1 MFLVDRSDGFA
12 GESVGAA
19 PELSGSDVAL
29 VYSASTRCRKP
40 DGSVVSLCAEEVLSM
55 RYL

>member
-19 PELSGSDVAL
+19 PELSGLDVPL
-29 VYSASTRCRKP
+29 VYSAPTRCRKS
-40 DGSVVSLCAEEVLSM
+40 DGSVVSLCAEVVLSM

>member
-29 VYSASTRCRKP
+29 VYSASQGVE
-40 DGSVVSLCAEEVLSM
+40 DLMGVLSPCA
-55 RYL
+55 RK